1 MNAFFRPDTSFIRS
15 LAASLY
21 GLDVAVA
28 PLPGEIDLNFRV
40 ESAAGQVFT
49 LKMAHEG
56 ESEGHLDLQN
66 CLIERLAGAGTDL
79 TSPGVVPDM
88 SGRLISL
95 ITLPDGSSRFVR
107 LLRWINGQCLADV
120 KPHSDT
126 LLERVGELCGKL
138 CRAFDGFDHPAAHRF
153 IKWDPSQVRW
163 TKECVGLFSNEEHT
177 LATYFL
183 DLFEKQ
189 AFPLLP
195 VLRKG
200 VNYNDANDYNI
211 LVVPEGNDYS
221 VPGVIDFGDAVYTH
235 KVNELAI
242 AAAYVLMH
250 KPDPLGALESL
261 VKGFHREFPLTE
273 AEMEALLPLTGARLL
288 ISVTCS
294 AQNRADH
301 PENEYLQISDA
312 PAWELM
318 HRLSKIPPSLF
329 TATVRAACGL
339 EPFPAASGFA
349 AWAKSWKGGASIV
362 PASLKDAVWLD
373 LSVGSP
379 ALGSWSDIS
388 DAGKLHRAIH
398 RQWADC
404 DDPAP
409 LAIGRY
415 DEARPFYTAD
425 AYEVTG
431 NNGPEWRTVHI
442 GLDIFMDPGTPVSA
456 PLDGVIHSFRDNDQ
470 DRDYGP
476 TIILQHETPE
486 TGVFYTLYGH
496 LTRTSLD
503 GLRAGAP
510 VHAGEVFC
518 AIGPMPENGNWSPHL
533 HFQVILDMLG
543 MEGDFPGVAFPEK
556 RHIWTS
562 LCPDPWLLLTGL
574 ASEKPEYRREAY
586 MIDYRR
592 RHLGKNLSL
601 SYRKPLHIVRGWKQ
615 YLFDINGR
623 RYLDTVNNVAHV
635 GHEHPDLVAAGQ
647 RQMAVLNTNTRYLNE
662 RILEFTEEMLKTLP
676 PQLEVIFLVNSGSEA
691 NELALRLS
699 RARTSQRDMIAVEV
713 GYHGNTQ
720 ACVDISSYKF
730 DGPGGSGAPAHT
742 HVAPLPDAFRGI
754 YRGNTRETGLQYAR
768 HIQEIAEGL
777 KAVGRGPA
785 AFICE
790 SVISCGGQI
799 PLPPG
804 YLQAAAGA
812 VRACGGLLISDEVQT
827 GCGRHGEYFWGFEE
841 HGVVPDI
848 VTIGKPIGNGHPL
861 GVVATTREV
870 ADAFANGMEYFNTF
884 GGNPVSA
891 AIGLEVLRVIKKE
904 GLQQNALETG
914 RYLYKRL
921 GELAAHYP
929 ILGDVRG
936 PGLFIGIELVKD
948 RVSLEPAPEETA
960 RIANRMKQLG
970 VLMSTDGPFHNV
982 LKIKP
987 PMVFSQKDADLLV
1000 DTLERVLEEGK

>member
-107 LLRWINGQCLADV
+107 LLRWINGQCLAEV

-163 TKECVGLFSNEEHT
+163 TKEFVGLFSNEEHT

-211 LVVPEGNDYS
+211 LVVPDGNDYS

-349 AWAKSWKGGASIV
+349 TWAKSWKGGASIV

-510 VHAGEVFC
+510 VRAGEVFC

-574 ASEKPEYRREAY
+574 ASEKPEYRREAD

-812 VRACGGLLISDEVQT
+812 VRACGGLLSW
-827 GCGRHGEYFWGFEE
+827 GR
-841 HGVVPDI
+841 
-848 VTIGKPIGNGHPL
+848 
-861 GVVATTREV
+861 
-870 ADAFANGMEYFNTF
+870 
-884 GGNPVSA
+884 
-891 AIGLEVLRVIKKE
+891 
-904 GLQQNALETG
+904 G
-914 RYLYKRL
+914 RYAKRSF
-921 GELAAHYP
+921 
-929 ILGDVRG
+929 
-936 PGLFIGIELVKD
+936 PGGL
-948 RVSLEPAPEETA
+948 
-960 RIANRMKQLG
+960 
-970 VLMSTDGPFHNV
+970 
-982 LKIKP
+982 
-987 PMVFSQKDADLLV
+987 
-1000 DTLERVLEEGK
+1000 